1 MYRNLINLI
10 LLTSIVFASGAFDH
24 GSSAGKGKWC
34 LSLTVNPFNYYKDGQ
49 SYAVLSYGIT
59 DKFDITAY
67 YSHQYNKTANYYTG
81 IAYQFYHSKWL
92 DLSTGVGIRK
102 YTKNNNIHLFIPQLL
117 YTFHFN
123 EKLKLGGSIISIKN
137 SADYK
142 NLGQTTDIFF
152 IANLIN
158 YKKYN
163 IDFTLGMFKP
173 TLWKPQNSNWH
184 PTYSID
190 INFK

>member
-24 GSSAGKGKWC
+24 GTAAGKGKWC
-34 LSLTVNPFNYYKDGQ
+34 LSLTVNPFNYFKNGQ
-49 SYAVLSYGIT
+49 SYAVLGYGFT
-59 DKFDITAY
+59 EKADITAY
-67 YSHQYNKTANYYTG
+67 YSSMHSGTKNYYAG
-81 IAYQFYHSKWL
+81 ISYQFYHSKWL

-102 YTKNNNIHLFIPQLL
+102 YTNNNDVHLFIPQLL

-123 EKLKLGGSIISIKN
+123 EKIKLGGSIISIQN
-137 SADYK
+137 NTDYK
-142 NLGQTTDIFF
+142 SLGQTIDIFF
-152 IANLIN
+152 ITNLIN

-163 IDFTLGMFKP
+163 IDFTIGMFKP
-173 TLWKPQNSNWH
+173 SLWKPKNSNWH